1 MTSPIRKKILALAVS
16 AAAAFGQSA
25 QQPDHASSY
34 YYFALG
40 HMYAELAGGG
50 GFRGEYVTRAI
61 DNYKLALKADPGAKI
76 IADELSEFYLQAG
89 RLREA
94 QNDAE
99 EALKVNPRDVS
110 AMRLLARIYS
120 RQIRTA
126 NNRVDDAMVRKTIE
140 QYQKI
145 VAIDP
150 KDVDSWVML
159 GQLQAATRAGA
170 DAEAS
175 YRKALAIEEDNED
188 ALTGLALLLSE
199 QGKNDEANDMLRRA
213 AAKNPSQRSLQALA
227 VSYEQ
232 MKEYSLA
239 ADTIKKLL
247 QTDPENSGE
256 LKHAMAADLI
266 QADRLDDAMAVY
278 QELVADEPGDAQ
290 AYLRMSQL
298 HRQRRNFAAAREM
311 NDKAL
316 AIEPGSL
323 DMRVN
328 NVKILESESKIDQA
342 IAEMKSIVESTSRRN
357 YNQQQRADRIRLLG
371 VLGEMYR
378 NYDRTDDAVG
388 TYRLIEDLDSNTG
401 PAVAGEVIESYRSG
415 RQYTKA
421 QQEAEAAL
429 RKFPDDPALHI
440 RHATVLAEQGNV
452 EPALAEV
459 RKTLEARGPREL
471 NLALAEIYDKGRK
484 YDEMAKVLDA
494 AEKASESKD
503 DKSSIWFMRG
513 AMLEKQKRYD
523 QSEAEFRR
531 VLEAD
536 PGNVSALNY
545 LGYMNANRNVKLQES
560 LSLIQ
565 KAVAKEPDQGAY
577 LDSLGWAYYR
587 LGRLEEAEPI
597 LREAALR
604 TPRDPTVHDHLAEV
618 LLKRSKTQEAVAQWE
633 ISLKEWQLT
642 PPSEMDANE
651 MGQVRSKLDS
661 ARKALGK

>member
-1 MTSPIRKKILALAVS
+1 ML
-16 AAAAFGQSA
+16 
-25 QQPDHASSY
+25 
-34 YYFALG
+34 
-40 HMYAELAGGG
+40 
-50 GFRGEYVTRAI
+50 FR
-61 DNYKLALKADPGAKI
+61 
-76 IADELSEFYLQAG
+76 S
-89 RLREA
+89 
-94 QNDAE
+94 
-99 EALKVNPRDVS
+99 
-110 AMRLLARIYS
+110 
-120 RQIRTA
+120 
-126 NNRVDDAMVRKTIE
+126 
-140 QYQKI
+140 
-145 VAIDP
+145 
-150 KDVDSWVML
+150 
-159 GQLQAATRAGA
+159 
-170 DAEAS
+170 
-175 YRKALAIEEDNED
+175 
-188 ALTGLALLLSE
+188 
-199 QGKNDEANDMLRRA
+199 
-213 AAKNPSQRSLQALA
+213 
-227 VSYEQ
+227 
-232 MKEYSLA
+232 
-239 ADTIKKLL
+239 
-247 QTDPENSGE
+247 
-256 LKHAMAADLI
+256 
-266 QADRLDDAMAVY
+266 
-278 QELVADEPGDAQ
+278 
-290 AYLRMSQL
+290 
-298 HRQRRNFAAAREM
+298 
-311 NDKAL
+311 
-316 AIEPGSL
+316 
-323 DMRVN
+323 
-328 NVKILESESKIDQA
+328 
-342 IAEMKSIVESTSRRN
+342 
-357 YNQQQRADRIRLLG
+357 
-371 VLGEMYR
+371 
-378 NYDRTDDAVG
+378 
-388 TYRLIEDLDSNTG
+388 
-401 PAVAGEVIESYRSG
+401 
-415 RQYTKA
+415 
-421 QQEAEAAL
+421 
-429 RKFPDDPALHI
+429 PALHI

-661 ARKALGK
+661 ARKVLGK

>member
-1 MTSPIRKKILALAVS
+1 
-16 AAAAFGQSA
+16 
-25 QQPDHASSY
+25 
-34 YYFALG
+34 
-40 HMYAELAGGG
+40 MYAELAGGG

-126 NNRVDDAMVRKTIE
+126 NSRVDDAMVRKTIE

-145 VAIDP
+145 VGIDP

-247 QTDPENSGE
+247 QTDPENAGE

-298 HRQRRNFAAAREM
+298 HRQRRNFATAREM

-378 NYDRTDDAVG
+378 NYDRTDDSVA
-388 TYRLIEDLDSNTG
+388 TYRQIEDLDSNTG

-415 RQYTKA
+415 RQYTMA

>member
-1 MTSPIRKKILALAVS
+1 
-16 AAAAFGQSA
+16 
-25 QQPDHASSY
+25 
-34 YYFALG
+34 
-40 HMYAELAGGG
+40 MYAELAGGG

-145 VAIDP
+145 VGIDP

-247 QTDPENSGE
+247 QTDPENAGE

-298 HRQRRNFAAAREM
+298 HRQRRNFATAREM